1 MIVKIIVSQIKL
13 VIYYRDHNYYFMY
26 LIFINSNIII
36 VTKGGLLLE
45 K

>member
-1 MIVKIIVSQIKL
+1 MIVKIIVYQIKL

-26 LIFINSNIII
+26 LIFTNSNIII
-36 VTKGGLLLE
+36 VTEGGLLLE